1 MASPAAL
8 REGVRS
14 FLAGRRMMLIA
25 GKWMPAASGATTH
38 IRNPATGEVIASV
51 PESHAPDIDL
61 AVTAAR
67 RAFDEDVWG
76 RLGPSQR
83 GKVLW
88 KIADLIDA
96 NADELAELESLN
108 NGMPFRD
115 AKGFGIPRASDT
127 FRYYAGW
134 ATKIHGRTS
143 ELGGGGQPSML
154 GYTLREPVGVV
165 GMIVPWNAPLMIAA
179 WKLAPALAAGCTCIL
194 KPAEETPLT
203 ALRLGEFALEAGV
216 PPGVVNIV
224 TGFGHT
230 AGAAIAAHPGIDK
243 VAFTGSSEVG
253 RLIVAAAATNLKKV
267 SLELGGKSPVVV
279 FDDADLE
286 KATIGAARA
295 IFNNAGQVC
304 TAGSRLYV
312 QKKSYDKV
320 VAGVAEV
327 AKRLKVGDGMDPST
341 EMGPLI
347 SDKQLQRVIGYIRS
361 GVEEGAEVVTGG
373 HIIGDRGYFVAPTV
387 LAKTTGD
394 MAVVRE
400 EIFGPVLATMPFT
413 EPSEIPALANS
424 TRYGLAASVWTRDV
438 VKAHSLA
445 RQLRAGSVGINL
457 HSMAHSV
464 MPFGGYKESGWGR
477 ENGPDGLEAYLETK
491 SVLVAL

>member
-1 MASPAAL
+1 MNAMASAAAL
-8 REGVRS
+8 REGVKS
-14 FLAGRRMMLIA
+14 FLAGRRMMLIG
-25 GKWMPAASGATTH
+25 GKWVPAASGATTD
-38 IRNPATGEVIASV
+38 IRNPATGEALASV
-51 PESHAPDIDL
+51 PESQARDVDL

-67 RAFDEDVWG
+67 RAFDDDVWG
-76 RLGPSQR
+76 RFGPSQR
-83 GKVLW
+83 GKILW

-203 ALRLGEFALEAGV
+203 ALRLGELALEAGV

-230 AGAAIAAHPGIDK
+230 SGAAIAAHAGVDK
-243 VAFTGSSEVG
+243 VAFTGSTEVG
-253 RLIVAAAATNLKKV
+253 RSIVAAAAANLKKV

-279 FDDADLE
+279 FDDADLD
-286 KATIGAARA
+286 KSIVGAARA

-312 QKKSYDKV
+312 QKKSY
-320 VAGVAEV
+320 G
-327 AKRLKVGDGMDPST
+327 RRRN
-341 EMGPLI
+341 GP
-347 SDKQLQRVIGYIRS
+347 
-361 GVEEGAEVVTGG
+361 
-373 HIIGDRGYFVAPTV
+373 GDR
-387 LAKTTGD
+387 
-394 MAVVRE
+394 
-400 EIFGPVLATMPFT
+400 
-413 EPSEIPALANS
+413 
-424 TRYGLAASVWTRDV
+424 
-438 VKAHSLA
+438 
-445 RQLRAGSVGINL
+445 
-457 HSMAHSV
+457 
-464 MPFGGYKESGWGR
+464 
-477 ENGPDGLEAYLETK
+477 NGPAHL
-491 SVLVAL
+491 